1 MSTARNTILASL
13 SNEFSRLNVGLA
25 TCDENH
31 ALLHLVAIRLPGDLT
46 DSKAAHHCGGVD
58 ARAKLATSA
67 RLTTHGFPP
76 LPNDERQND

>member
-13 SNEFSRLNVGLA
+13 SNEFSRLNVGPA

-58 ARAKLATSA
+58 AGANLATAAS
-67 RLTTHGFPP
+67 LPTHGFPT
-76 LPNDERQND
+76 LPYDQRQNR